1 MKPNIKVRKSTI
13 PEVPDTF
20 HDTSIKFNQS
30 LEQQTK
36 EKRECLVW
44 SHTLSKFRET
54 SVAGFWL

>member
-30 LEQQTK
+30 LRAAN
-36 EKRECLVW
+36 KRKINKGMFSLEPHFVK
-44 SHTLSKFRET
+44 S
-54 SVAGFWL
+54 